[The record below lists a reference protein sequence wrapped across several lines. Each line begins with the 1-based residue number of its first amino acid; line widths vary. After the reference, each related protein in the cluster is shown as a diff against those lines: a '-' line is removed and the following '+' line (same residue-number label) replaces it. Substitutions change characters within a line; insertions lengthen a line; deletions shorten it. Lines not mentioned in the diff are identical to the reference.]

1 MAQYILFDLDFLSAI
16 SSFYQF
22 SNLMMLQ
29 MLNPTLP
36 PLCNG
41 FDLLIKQHV
50 SHSAQ
55 ITLSSAASRLFQ
67 NYKSVK
73 TLHLEEISQA
83 IQISPLHFTSFY
95 PLTTCQSQ
103 FSDNS
108 QITSL
113 LYPWYLK
120 VANLSK
126 ILLRW
131 YLVLDICYLH
141 CQVHFRVSA
150 HIKLL
155 QQNLFYPQIANL
167 SKISCWYLVTCFRNK
182 ISPSFQRWKK

>member
-1 MAQYILFDLDFLSAI
+1 MAQYILLDLDFLI
-16 SSFYQF
+16 LRFYQF

-73 TLHLEEISQA
+73 TLHLEEISQV

-95 PLTTCQSQ
+95 LLTTCQSQ
-103 FSDNS
+103 FFRQLPDNLTAVS
-108 QITSL
+108 MVSKSCQFVKNIAL
-113 LYPWYLK
+113 LVSRPRHL
-120 VANLSK
+120 LS
-126 ILLRW
+126 
-131 YLVLDICYLH
+131 
-141 CQVHFRVSA
+141 
-150 HIKLL
+150 
-155 QQNLFYPQIANL
+155 PL
-167 SKISCWYLVTCFRNK
+167 SGPLSR
-182 ISPSFQRWKK
+182 